1 MTEPCGTQRI
11 DANGSRM
18 FRPHL
23 ATGAESA
30 EAMAAA
36 RGTAAQR
43 QSEATLLFS
52 HRDEPDRESPQR
64 VAGCASPAAVP
75 LVDRQHRGARLD
87 VGAGDGRFVSP
98 FAELAA

>member
-1 MTEPCGTQRI
+1 MTEPCGTLWI

-18 FRPHL
+18 LRPHP

-30 EAMAAA
+30 EALAAA

-43 QSEATLLFS
+43 QSEATLFS
-52 HRDEPDRESPQR
+52 THREEPDRDSPQR

-75 LVDRQHRGARLD
+75 PVDWQHRGARLD
-87 VGAGDGRFVSP
+87 AGAGDGRLVSP
-98 FAELAA
+98 FADLAA

>member
-1 MTEPCGTQRI
+1 MTGPCGTLWI

-18 FRPHL
+18 LRPHPG
-23 ATGAESA
+23 TGAESA

-36 RGTAAQR
+36 GGTAAQR
-43 QSEATLLFS
+43 QSEAMLLFS
-52 HRDEPDRESPQR
+52 RREEPDRESPQR

-75 LVDRQHRGARLD
+75 PVERQHRGARLD

-98 FAELAA
+98 FADLAA